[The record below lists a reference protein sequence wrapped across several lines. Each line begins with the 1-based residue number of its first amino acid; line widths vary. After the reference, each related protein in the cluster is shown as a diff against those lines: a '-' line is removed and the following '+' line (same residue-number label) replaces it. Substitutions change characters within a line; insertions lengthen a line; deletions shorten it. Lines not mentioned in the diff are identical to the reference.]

1 MKNNKNSFE
10 KKLTISDINSRIKKE
25 ICNDTLLNLSDKNLL
40 DIYKD
45 SLSVKNKL
53 IIFEN
58 IIHKYIKD
66 EKIKH
71 NIINDLLLE
80 IIPAGTKGVI
90 RGNKFNDIIK
100 NYIINLSL
108 DQSCFEICFEKKCKD
123 YFTDEIPDW
132 YILEKSTN
140 KIIIGMNQLDL
151 WSGGHQTNR
160 GSKYLK
166 NNKYNTEFSK
176 LICVICNEIQLKSD
190 KNKVYEFFDIGFR
203 NNTLCYLNNLKN
215 IIIDYFN

>member
-1 MKNNKNSFE
+1 MENNKNYFE
-10 KKLTISDINSRIKKE
+10 TKLSISDINSRIKKE
-25 ICNDTLLNLSDKNLL
+25 ICNDTLSNLSDEKLL
-40 DIYKD
+40 DTYKD
-45 SLSVKNKL
+45 SVSVKNKL

-58 IIHKYIKD
+58 VIQKHIKD
-66 EKIKH
+66 EKIIQ

-80 IIPAGTKGVI
+80 IIPAGTKGII

-100 NYIINLSL
+100 NYIINLNL
-108 DQSCFEICFEKKCKD
+108 DQSCFEICFEKKCKE

-151 WSGGHQTNR
+151 WSGGHQTNH

-176 LICVICNEIQLKSD
+176 LICVICNKIQLKSD
-190 KNKVYEFFDIGFR
+190 KNKAYEFFDIGFR

>member
-1 MKNNKNSFE
+1 MENNKNYFE
-10 KKLTISDINSRIKKE
+10 TKLSISDINSRIKKE
-25 ICNDTLLNLSDKNLL
+25 ICNDTLSNLL
-40 DIYKD
+40 DEKLLDTYKD
-45 SLSVKNKL
+45 SVSVKNKL

-58 IIHKYIKD
+58 VIQKHIKD
-66 EKIKH
+66 EKIIQ

-80 IIPAGTKGVI
+80 IIPAGTKGII

-100 NYIINLSL
+100 NYIINLNL
-108 DQSCFEICFEKKCKD
+108 DQSCFEICFEKKCKE

-176 LICVICNEIQLKSD
+176 LICVICNKIQLKSD
-190 KNKVYEFFDIGFR
+190 KNKAYEFFDIGFR

>member
-1 MKNNKNSFE
+1 MENNKNYFE
-10 KKLTISDINSRIKKE
+10 TKLSISDINSRIKKE
-25 ICNDTLLNLSDKNLL
+25 ICNDTLSNLSDEKLL
-40 DIYKD
+40 DTYKD
-45 SLSVKNKL
+45 SVSVKNKL

-58 IIHKYIKD
+58 VIQKHIKD
-66 EKIKH
+66 EKIIQ

-80 IIPAGTKGVI
+80 IIPAGTKGII

-100 NYIINLSL
+100 NYIINLNL
-108 DQSCFEICFEKKCKD
+108 DQSCFEICFEKKCKE

-176 LICVICNEIQLKSD
+176 LICVICNKIQLKSD
-190 KNKVYEFFDIGFR
+190 KNKAYEFFDIGFR